1 LPAYPDPAVALA
13 RLQGFRAELHACCTR
28 RADALVDLADAL
40 LSAQGPVASLP
51 HLSLEPA
58 HRRGWGSLY
67 AALAHGRMD
76 AERLRD
82 LLAGQPLAGGLPI
95 YAVDVT
101 TWPRCDAEC
110 SPERG
115 YYYHPSRHSAGQP
128 IIAGWAFQWIAQVSF
143 DRDSWTAPVDALRLH
158 PLDDTDQTAAAQ
170 VRALLARLPAGGP
183 VPLFVFDG
191 GYDSA
196 QLTLDLAEAPAAVL
210 VRLRS
215 DRCFYADPPPRPL
228 GSTGRPR
235 RHGAKFNLADPATW
249 PTPTA
254 TLTCQDDQYGSVT
267 VKAWG
272 GLHPKQQRH
281 PGRGTGRP
289 RPIVRGTI
297 LRVQV
302 QRVPARTRPPKVLWL
317 WWAGPGSCDLDLAW
331 RAYIRRF
338 DLEHTIRFAKQ
349 TLGWTTPRPRHP
361 DQADRWTWLVLA
373 AYTQLRLAREAA
385 CDQRLPWERP
395 RPQPRL
401 SPYRVRRGFPRLL
414 CTLGSPAT
422 TPKPS
427 GRSPGRPKGR
437 ASGPAARYPAIKKPT
452 KKRRIKQTKATKA
465 T

>member
-1 LPAYPDPAVALA
+1 MLLPASPLA
-13 RLQGFRAELHACCTR
+13 RLGLFRAELYACFPH
-28 RADALVDLADAL
+28 RADALFELGDAL
-40 LSAQGPVASLP
+40 LCAQAVPSLP
-51 HLSLEPA
+51 HLSLQPV
-58 HRRGWGSLY
+58 HQRGWGSSY
-67 AALAHGRMD
+67 AALARGRID

-82 LLAGQPLAGGLPI
+82 LLVGVLPPADPLVF
-95 YAVDVT
+95 AVDVT

-110 SPERG
+110 SPARG

-128 IIAGWAFQWIAQVSF
+128 IVAGWAYQWIAQVSS
-143 DRDSWTAPVDALRLH
+143 DRDSWTAPVDARRLH
-158 PLDDTDQTAAAQ
+158 PLDDTDQTAAGQ
-170 VRALLARLPAGGP
+170 VRALVGRLDASRR
-183 VPLFVFDG
+183 VPWFVFDG

-196 QLTLDLAEAPAAVL
+196 QLTLDLAEEPVAVL

-215 DRCFYADPPPRPL
+215 DRCFYADPPPPPP
-228 GSTGRPR
+228 GKTGRPR
-235 RHGAKFNLADPATW
+235 RHGAKFAFADPATW
-249 PTPTA
+249 PAPTA
-254 TLTCQDDQYGSVT
+254 TLSCQDDQYGTVT
-267 VKAWG
+267 VQAWA

-281 PGRGTGRP
+281 PGHGSRGP
-289 RPIVRGTI
+289 RPIVRGTV

-302 QRVPARTRPPKVLWL
+302 ERVPARTRPPKVLWL
-317 WWAGPGSCDLDLAW
+317 WWAGPGELDLDLAW
-331 RAYIRRF
+331 RSYIRRF
-338 DLEHTIRFAKQ
+338 DLEHTVRFCKQ

-361 DQADRWTWLVLA
+361 EQADRWTWLVLA
-373 AYTQLRLAREAA
+373 AYAQLRLAREVA

-452 KKRRIKQTKATKA
+452 SKPRKKATKTA
-465 T
+465 KAA